1 MSMSATD
8 TKVAYVQI
16 NETSN
21 DEIVPRVIQD
31 WSDLGGVANDTAFL
45 PTVLA
50 YRKGDSLLHDTP
62 AHVGFLNEQQRRDND
77 LEIFEWF
84 KESFP
89 GNLRRGQD
97 GGARV
102 QAANSDST
110 ETMILY
116 RHFLEKLYYA
126 IQNYTTRTY
135 GLNWNET
142 RIDFMFSV
150 PATWNRVH
158 DMLST
163 ITQRFEKVATEAG
176 FGYNPVDSELH
187 NIFITLTE
195 PESAAAFSLQAEN
208 DLFNVCRNTPLP
220 TLCDKMSLPDI
231 NTDKHIRQQDGNSVM
246 VVDAGGGTTVRLQI
260 LTDRAWFSL
269 C

>member
-1 MSMSATD
+1 
-8 TKVAYVQI
+8 
-16 NETSN
+16 
-21 DEIVPRVIQD
+21 
-31 WSDLGGVANDTAFL
+31 LGGIANDTAYL

-50 YRKGDSLLHDTP
+50 YKKGDSLLHHTP

-89 GNLRRGQD
+89 DNLRRTQD
-97 GGARV
+97 GDAKK

-110 ETMILY
+110 DTMILY
-116 RHFLEKLYYA
+116 RHFLEKLYHA
-126 IQNYTTRTY
+126 IKSYTTRNY
-135 GLNWNET
+135 RLNWNET

-163 ITQRFEKVATEAG
+163 ITQRFEKVAKEAG
-176 FGYNPVDSELH
+176 FGHNPVHPELH
-187 NIFITLTE
+187 KMFITLTE

-208 DLFNVCRNTPLP
+208 DLFNVRSNTCLP
-220 TLCDKMSLPDI
+220 NLRKLGPSD
-231 NTDKHIRQQDGNSVM
+231 
-246 VVDAGGGTTVRLQI
+246 
-260 LTDRAWFSL
+260 FEY
-269 C
+269 